1 MPYQISWY
9 VEPYIL
15 LLKFTGE
22 VTIEEFADISKQ
34 SIDHISQQ
42 PHSVYRLVDLT
53 EVSKVPTNL
62 RLLRAA
68 AASNSSAG
76 GKSLIYGHNPLVGVI
91 VNALVRL
98 LQVNVQLV
106 GSQEA
111 ALNWIRKN
119 DPEIASMA
127 HHNESSGDTSPV
139 QR

>member
-9 VEPYIL
+9 IEPYIL

-34 SIDHISQQ
+34 SIAYVSQQ
-42 PHSVYRLVDLT
+42 PHPVYRLVDLT

-68 AASNSSAG
+68 ASKPFAG

-91 VNALVRL
+91 VNALIRL

-106 GSQEA
+106 ASQEA

-119 DPEIASMA
+119 DPDIASIA
-127 HHNESSGDTSPV
+127 HHNESNGDTSPA